1 MIADSV
7 GPFSRLVVVTSLPQE
22 GREVRVS
29 ATPEECAALRADL
42 GLDDLRRLEARL
54 RLGWAHGRLVVKGRV
69 MADITQTCVVT
80 LDPFDSTLD
89 EDVEV
94 QFVEAAPP
102 RRNATVDQEVE
113 IDPDAPDEI
122 VDGRVDLGSIAS
134 EFLALGL
141 DPYPKKPGVAF
152 ASDAKG
158 DRTDSPFAVLAR
170 RHTGPDA
177 DA

>member
-1 MIADSV
+1 MSPDSV
-7 GPFSRLVVVTSLPQE
+7 GPFSRPLTVTSLPQE

-29 ATPEECAALRADL
+29 ATPEECEALRADL
-42 GLDDLRRLEARL
+42 GLDGLRRLEARF
-54 RLGWAHGRLVVKGRV
+54 RLAWTHGRLGVIGRIT
-69 MADITQTCVVT
+69 ADITQICVVT
-80 LDPFDSTLD
+80 LDPFDSILD

-94 QFVEAAPP
+94 QFVDAAPP
-102 RRNATVDQEVE
+102 RRNATVEQGVE

-152 ASDAKG
+152 ASAAEG
-158 DRTDSPFAVLAR
+158 EPADSPFAVLAR
-170 RHTGPDA
+170 RNARPDA

>member
-7 GPFSRLVVVTSLPQE
+7 GPFSRPVAVTSLPQE
-22 GREVRVS
+22 GRQVRVS
-29 ATPEECAALRADL
+29 ATPEECEALRTDL
-42 GLDDLRRLEARL
+42 GLGGLRRLEARF
-54 RLGWAHGRLVVKGRV
+54 RLAWAHGRLGVTGRIT
-69 MADITQTCVVT
+69 ADITQTCVVT
-80 LDPFDSTLD
+80 LDPFDSILD

-102 RRNATVDQEVE
+102 RRNATVEQEVE

-152 ASDAKG
+152 ASDAEG
-158 DRTDSPFAVLAR
+158 EPADSPFAVLGR
-170 RHTGPDA
+170 RHAGPDA

>member
-7 GPFSRLVVVTSLPQE
+7 GPFSRPITVTSLPQE

-29 ATPEECAALRADL
+29 ATPEERSALKADL
-42 GLDDLRRLEARL
+42 GLDDLRRLEARF
-54 RLGWAHGRLVVKGRV
+54 RLAWAHGRLNVVGRLT
-69 MADITQTCVVT
+69 AEITQTCVVT

-89 EDVEV
+89 EDVAVE
-94 QFVEAAPP
+94 FVEAAPP
-102 RRNATVDQEVE
+102 RRNATVEQEVE

-122 VDGRVDLGSIAS
+122 IDGRVDLGSIAS

-152 ASDAKG
+152 ASDAEG
-158 DRTDSPFAVLAR
+158 EAVDSPFAVLAR
-170 RHTGPDA
+170 RQAGPDT

>member
-1 MIADSV
+1 MIPDTC
-7 GPFSRLVVVTSLPQE
+7 GPFSRPVTVTSLPQE

-29 ATPEECAALRADL
+29 ATQEECAALKADL
-42 GLDDLRRLEARL
+42 GLDDLRRLEARF
-54 RLGWAHGRLVVKGRV
+54 RLVWAHGRLGVTGRIT
-69 MADITQTCVVT
+69 ADITQTCVVT
-80 LDPFDSTLD
+80 LDPFDSILD

-102 RRNATVDQEVE
+102 RRNATVEQEVE
-113 IDPDAPDEI
+113 IDPDEPDEI

-152 ASDAKG
+152 ASDAEG
-158 DRTDSPFAVLAR
+158 GPVDSPFAVLAR
-170 RHTGPDA
+170 RGTDPDM

>member
-1 MIADSV
+1 MSPDTA
-7 GPFSRLVVVTSLPQE
+7 GPFSRPLAVTSLPQE

-29 ATPEECAALRADL
+29 ATPEECAALKTEL
-42 GLDDLRRLEARL
+42 GLDGLRRLEARF
-54 RLGWAHGRLVVKGRV
+54 RLAWAHGRLGVTGRIT
-69 MADITQTCVVT
+69 ADITQTCVVT
-80 LDPFDSTLD
+80 LDPFDSILD

-102 RRNATVDQEVE
+102 RRNATVEQEVE

-152 ASDAKG
+152 ASDAEG
-158 DRTDSPFAVLAR
+158 EPAVSPFAVLATR
-170 RHTGPDA
+170 GAASDPDA
-177 DA
+177 